1 MKNPQIHPTATVF
14 PHAVVLGDVT
24 LMEESSIWF
33 GAVARAELDSLTVGR
48 RSNVLDNCV
57 IHVDASHPCRI
68 GDDVTVDVDLRA
80 LADELAQSG
89 IFGSVREDIDRQIHL
104 FAARVHIFSRLGE
117 LFEREIFGSLA
128 HSEAASRKIHR
139 VRAEANRR
147 AELFKVAR
155 RCKHLGENKF
165 LFHFI

>member
-48 RSNVLDNCV
+48 RSNVQDNCV

-68 GDDVTVDVDLRA
+68 GDDVTIGHGAILHGCTIGNNTMVGMGAIVL
-80 LADELAQSG
+80 SG
-89 IFGSVREDIDRQIHL
+89 AKIGSNCLIGAGAVVTGKMDAPD
-104 FAARVHIFSRLGE
+104 
-117 LFEREIFGSLA
+117 GSLLLGNPA
-128 HSEAASRKIHR
+128 KIVKEVTPEMIEEIKKDAALYIQ
-139 VRAEANRR
+139 
-147 AELFKVAR
+147 LAR
-155 RCKHLGENKF
+155 RGL
-165 LFHFI
+165 